1 MSVRRLITILT
12 VVASLSLSA
21 SALADSTTQAGY
33 VPAGGKVAADV
44 VSAAPSKNAV
54 QPSVASAAP
63 AAAVE
68 AQTTSAKTL
77 PFTGLDVVWVVLAGA
92 ALMGVGVATRR
103 LSRD

>member
-1 MSVRRLITILT
+1 LSVRRLIAIFT

-21 SALADSTTQAGY
+21 TALADSTTQDGYATKAGQ
-33 VPAGGKVAADV
+33 VAADV
-44 VSAAPSKNAV
+44 VASTPSRAV
-54 QPSVASAAP
+54 KPSVASAP
-63 AAAVE
+63 TAAVE
-68 AQTTSAKTL
+68 AQTTGNTL

>member
-1 MSVRRLITILT
+1 MSVRRLIAIFT

-21 SALADSTTQAGY
+21 TALADSTTQDGYATKAGQ
-33 VPAGGKVAADV
+33 VAADV
-44 VSAAPSKNAV
+44 VASTPSHAV
-54 QPSVASAAP
+54 KPAVASAAP
-63 AAAVE
+63 TAAVE
-68 AQTTSAKTL
+68 AQTTGNSL